1 MPYEILSHT
10 ADTGIEATGAGLA
23 ELIDELAKG
32 MFALIATV
40 DPCPAPRR
48 IDVEVS
54 AATPE
59 DLVVDL
65 LSDLLYESEIED
77 VMPCDFSTTM
87 LGATHA
93 RVTAGGAPLSDVE
106 TTGPPIK
113 AVTYHDL
120 TVEERDDHW
129 FGRVYFDV

>member
-1 MPYEILSHT
+1 
-10 ADTGIEATGAGLA
+10 
-23 ELIDELAKG
+23 

-40 DPCPAPRR
+40 DPCPSAGQ
-48 IDVEVS
+48 IDIEIS
-54 AATPE
+54 ASTPE

-65 LSDLLYESEIED
+65 LSDLLYESEIAD
-77 VMPCDFSTTM
+77 LMPCDFSTTM
-87 LGATHA
+87 LGATQA
-93 RVTAGGAPLSDVE
+93 RTTASGVPLSDVE

-120 TVEERDDHW
+120 TVEERGDHW